1 MKIIRLALLL
11 SVATLVAAQTTKYEA
26 PAFSASYPTPSV
38 DSKGVTFDIKDV
50 TFTDSSVVGQ
60 KGQTGRYV
68 LLTEKET
75 AAFVV
80 TYTDAPFEPIATP
93 AAIDHILDLEVG
105 EQKLTDVSGVTRTT
119 TTISGY
125 NSREL
130 SQSGTMP
137 GGTKIHFYTRV
148 AFQGHRGWLLDAFY
162 TDDSKFTAQ
171 DVENFFNSV
180 AIR

>member
-80 TYTDAPFEPIATP
+80 TYTDAPFEQIGAEW
-93 AAIDHILDLEVG
+93 IRGG
-105 EQKLTDVSGVTRTT
+105 ELARFLNDRQVPGALAEPLRKEFHLTD
-119 TTISGY
+119 
-125 NSREL
+125 
-130 SQSGTMP
+130 SQLGLLGS
-137 GGTKIHFYTRV
+137 
-148 AFQGHRGWLLDAFY
+148 AFIWLY
-162 TDDSKFTAQ
+162 
-171 DVENFFNSV
+171 
-180 AIR
+180 AIVGLPLGRLADRRPRL